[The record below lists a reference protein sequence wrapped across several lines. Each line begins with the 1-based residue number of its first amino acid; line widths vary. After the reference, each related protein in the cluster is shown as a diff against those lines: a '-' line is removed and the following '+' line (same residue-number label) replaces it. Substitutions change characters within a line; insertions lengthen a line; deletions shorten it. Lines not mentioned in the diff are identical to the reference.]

1 MCLIFVCKRCHI
13 HFTFFCNIIVKK
25 GYIKLELMLIYSR
38 KDLIF
43 NKEVSIMSKNHHES
57 SKDNVPEKSGIDLRG
72 TFISVM
78 LLGGFIIISWLG
90 IYLLFLS
97 R

>member
-1 MCLIFVCKRCHI
+1 
-13 HFTFFCNIIVKK
+13 
-25 GYIKLELMLIYSR
+25 MLRYSR
-38 KDLIF
+38 KDLII
-43 NKEVSIMSKNHHES
+43 NKVVYIMSKKNHES
-57 SKDNVPEKSGIDLRG
+57 NHNLQEKSRMDLRG

-90 IYLLFLS
+90 IYILFLS

>member
-1 MCLIFVCKRCHI
+1 
-13 HFTFFCNIIVKK
+13 
-25 GYIKLELMLIYSR
+25 
-38 KDLIF
+38 
-43 NKEVSIMSKNHHES
+43 MSKNHHES

-97 R
+97 LSLTLV